1 MKKQKIRLIVS
12 DIDGTILNDQHQVDQ
27 NLKDQIPLLKKKN
40 IPFVLA
46 SARSPLGMEPI
57 AYELG
62 LGGSPLACYNGA
74 LVIKGNPQHYE
85 TIIEH
90 PLDKKE
96 IRTFIELIKQ
106 EFPSISTLERTG

>member
-57 AYELG
+57 AHELV
-62 LGGSPLACYNGA
+62 CYSYRA
-74 LVIKGNPQHYE
+74 
-85 TIIEH
+85 
-90 PLDKKE
+90 
-96 IRTFIELIKQ
+96 FIAYLKPYFEPVMKI
-106 EFPSISTLERTG
+106 